1 MRSKAQ
7 IGKKIVLLT
16 KKEKIICLPAYISNI
31 HLLAK
36 NNQSPDRRQSLAPY
50 FCPPFLKCY
59 FHLFF
64 TPIPGIFTNL
74 TSRLRCAKHHPLSLG
89 VQPLMGDKPIPGAQP
104 PNFLP
109 RPSSPQL
116 SSPTAWHLCP
126 HFYQTHAHA
135 LCRAAWLEQPLTT
148 LLWKWTTRTRA
159 CLHEPRGQDCCL
171 QWPGAEGKQKSPS
184 IEQGWACICPTS
196 LKKKKD
202 TKSTNA
208 QRTGTDWHCY
218 LGIVGSLFLLSN
230 QRELW
235 LTPKNFFFLKVKD
248 YLTNKFNRT
257 DYQII

>member
-126 HFYQTHAHA
+126 HFYEAHAHA

-159 CLHEPRGQDCCL
+159 CLHEPRGPNWKWAGGKTVACSGQEQKAYRSHHL
-171 QWPGAEGKQKSPS
+171 SSRAEHVFVLPH
-184 IEQGWACICPTS
+184 W
-196 LKKKKD
+196 KKD

-208 QRTGTDWHCY
+208 KRTGTDWHCY
-218 LGIVGSLFLLSN
+218 LGIVDSLFLLSN

-235 LTPKNFFFLKVKD
+235 LTPKNFFFLKGKRLFD
-248 YLTNKFNRT
+248 
-257 DYQII
+257 Q